1 MDMSNPHQN
10 PDGLKVRF
18 QGPERRQVEMQ
29 LRSLDQLLPPDHP
42 ARIAWKYVESLDLS
56 DYYSKIRAVEGG
68 AGRNPVD
75 PRILL
80 ALWLY
85 ATLDGVSSARRLT
98 KLCTDHLAYRWICGG
113 VGVNHDL
120 LSKFRNEHPEA
131 LDSILA
137 ETIAVLMN
145 QGLIRLECVAQD
157 GMRVR
162 ASAGKSSFRK
172 QSTLE
177 THLEDA
183 RSLVDTLRRASEGEE
198 RLDRQEAARLRAA
211 EEQSERL
218 RQAVEEGRQLAEQ
231 RKRQQRNDGQEVR
244 TSTTDPEARVMKMAD
259 GGYRPAYNVQFATT
273 CDTQIIVG
281 VDVTNSGS
289 DNGRLQPMMDQLEER
304 FGETPDKVLADA
316 GFNSVTDTT
325 ALERRGIEVYSPVKS
340 EGKLL
345 GKGED
350 PYARRPGDTDEYFAF
365 RQRMKTPEARQLY
378 QKRSATAEFPNA
390 GCRNRG
396 LTQFLVRGL
405 KKAKTVA
412 TWQAIVH
419 NLRMILCR
427 GWFPALTGGSAR
439 A

>member
-1 MDMSNPHQN
+1 MH
-10 PDGLKVRF
+10 L
-18 QGPERRQVEMQ
+18 
-29 LRSLDQLLPPDHP
+29 LSLDQLLPPDHQ
-42 ARIAWKYVESLDLS
+42 ARIVWKYVESLDLS
-56 DYYSKIRAVEGG
+56 DYYGKIKAVEGG

-85 ATLDGVSSARRLT
+85 AVLDGVSSARRLT
-98 KLCTDHLAYRWICGG
+98 KLCADHLAYRWMCGG

-120 LSKFRNEHPEA
+120 LSKFHSEHPEA
-131 LDSILA
+131 LDGLMA
-137 ETIAVLMN
+137 ETIAALMN
-145 QGLIRLECVAQD
+145 QNLISLESVAQD

-177 THLEDA
+177 KHLEDA
-183 RSLVDTLRRASEGEE
+183 RALVEKLRRESEGEE
-198 RLDRQEAARLRAA
+198 QLNRQEAARLRAA
-211 EEQSERL
+211 EEKSERL
-218 RQAVEEGRQLAEQ
+218 QQALAEGRRLAEQ
-231 RKRQQRNDGQEVR
+231 RKQQKRNDGREVR
-244 TSTTDPEARVMKMAD
+244 TSSTDPEARVMKMAD

-273 CDTQIIVG
+273 CDTQIVVG
-281 VDVTNSGS
+281 VEVTNIGS
-289 DNGRLQPMMDQLEER
+289 DNGRLEPMMDQLEER
-304 FGETPDKVLADA
+304 FGKTPDNVLADA
-316 GFNSVTDTT
+316 GFNSVADTT

-340 EGKLL
+340 EEKLL
-345 GKGED
+345 EKGED
-350 PYARRPGDTDEYFAF
+350 PYARRSGDTDEYFAF
-365 RQRMKTPEARQLY
+365 RQRMKTPEAKELY

-405 KKAKTVA
+405 KKVKTVA

-427 GWFPALTGGSAR
+427 GWFPVLTGE
-439 A
+439 